1 MKSRIESLVNAIK
14 RANFEEM
21 VANGTAAGVAG
32 RARTI
37 PSKRDKSRDPRRQR
51 RAFRGARWGE

>member
-1 MKSRIESLVNAIK
+1 MKSRISKFMSQQAWQEMAAIG
-14 RANFEEM
+14 A
-21 VANGTAAGVAG
+21 AAGVAG

-37 PSKRDKSRDPRRQR
+37 PSKRDKARDPKRQR